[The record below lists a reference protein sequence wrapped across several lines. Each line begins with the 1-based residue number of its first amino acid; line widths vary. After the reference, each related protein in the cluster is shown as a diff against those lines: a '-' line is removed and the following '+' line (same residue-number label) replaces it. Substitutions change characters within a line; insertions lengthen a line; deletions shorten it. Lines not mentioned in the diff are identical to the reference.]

1 MITKYFGKSKRIFVA
16 NIEGNIFD
24 QHVRRGKKFFGHIHS
39 VI

>member
-24 QHVRRGKKFFGHIHS
+24 QHVRRGKRACEKIS
-39 VI
+39 VN